1 MYVHVRDD
9 SASFLV
15 SFSVL
20 RPNGRIK
27 HRAKDEA
34 RASVKRATLMAG
46 DHTHGQSGDKANWP
60 RAAPPPPSALPT
72 PLRILMNRRA
82 ATAPLYPRGGA

>member
-1 MYVHVRDD
+1 MSVHVRDD

-27 HRAKDEA
+27 HSAKDEA

-46 DHTHGQSGDKANWP
+46 DHTHGQSGDRANWP
-60 RAAPPPPSALPT
+60 RAAPPPPSAL
-72 PLRILMNRRA
+72 REGGRA
-82 ATAPLYPRGGA
+82 PRHLEPRK

>member
-1 MYVHVRDD
+1 MSVHARDD
-9 SASFLV
+9 STSFLV
-15 SFSVL
+15 CLSFL

-27 HRAKDEA
+27 HSAKDEA

-46 DHTHGQSGDKANWP
+46 DHTHGQSGDMANWP

-72 PLRILMNRRA
+72 PLRILTDRRA
-82 ATAPLYPRGGA
+82 ATATLYPRGGV